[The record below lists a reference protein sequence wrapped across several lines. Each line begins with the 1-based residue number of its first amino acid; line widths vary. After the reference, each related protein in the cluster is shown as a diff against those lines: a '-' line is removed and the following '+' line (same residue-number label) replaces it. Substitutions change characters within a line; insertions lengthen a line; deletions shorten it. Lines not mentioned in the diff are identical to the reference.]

1 MLMYFQIKIVL
12 LQAGFYNNIMNI
24 KETYKPKE
32 VNVKKLEIFL
42 NKLDKKNDTS
52 N

>member
-1 MLMYFQIKIVL
+1 MSV
-12 LQAGFYNNIMNI
+12 

-42 NKLDKKNDTS
+42 NKLDKKI
-52 N
+52 

>member
-1 MLMYFQIKIVL
+1 M
-12 LQAGFYNNIMNI
+12 AI

-42 NKLDKKNDTS
+42 NKKEDGNRLGTGCK
-52 N
+52 

>member
-1 MLMYFQIKIVL
+1 M
-12 LQAGFYNNIMNI
+12 GFVVMKE

-42 NKLDKKNDTS
+42 NKLEEKNGK
-52 N
+52 